1 MPENS
6 KMIVLEQK
14 NIFSDLKENNCQP
27 RIPYTVGYEGEKKKK
42 RHLEIIMKNTHKQ
55 QMGINKQK
63 IMILFEILGDTK
75 GMKSKVRS
83 KS

>member
-1 MPENS
+1 M
-6 KMIVLEQK
+6 KVK
-14 NIFSDLKENNCQP
+14 
-27 RIPYTVGYEGEKKKK
+27 KKKK

>member
-27 RIPYTVGYEGEKKKK
+27 RIPYTVGYEGKKKK
-42 RHLEIIMKNTHKQ
+42 KTFRDNNEEHSQAADGH
-55 QMGINKQK
+55 
-63 IMILFEILGDTK
+63 
-75 GMKSKVRS
+75 
-83 KS
+83 